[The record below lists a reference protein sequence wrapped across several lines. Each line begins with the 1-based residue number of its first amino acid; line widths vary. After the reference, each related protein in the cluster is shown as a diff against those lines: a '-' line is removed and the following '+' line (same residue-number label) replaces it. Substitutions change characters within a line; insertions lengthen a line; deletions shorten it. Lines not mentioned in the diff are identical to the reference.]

1 MSGRDISVAFRDGAI
16 PSYCAEPDDGKGM
29 GIVIVTAIFGVDDDT
44 KKICDDLA
52 AAGHPTIAP
61 NMFWQDE
68 DSGVIAVSAEG
79 SERGKARAARVDRDD
94 GNAYIGACIDQLKAH
109 ENCNGKVAVMGFC
122 FGGPYVVQAAA
133 RFDVAGG
140 ISFHGSF
147 VDKFLGELDDVSCPL
162 AFHYG
167 DNDEVAPMTAIEQ
180 IQAAC
185 ENHDNAE
192 VFIYPG
198 GQHGYMFPNRGAGY
212 LHDAAQL
219 SWDRASE
226 FLNKL

>member
-1 MSGRDISVAFRDGAI
+1 MGQDIGVSYNGGELPAYFAAPSSGN
-16 PSYCAEPDDGKGM
+16 
-29 GIVIVTAIFGVDDDT
+29 GIGVVIVTAIFGVDDDT

-52 AAGHPTIAP
+52 TAGYPTIAP
-61 NMFWQDE
+61 NMFWLDE
-68 DSGVIAVSAEG
+68 NSGVIAVSPEG
-79 SERGKARAARVDRDD
+79 SEQGKARAGRVERDD
-94 GNAYIGACIDQLKAH
+94 GNAYIGACIDELKAH

-147 VDKFLGELDDVSCPL
+147 VEKFLGELVDVSCPL

-167 DNDEVAPMTAIEQ
+167 DNDEVAPMAAIDQ

-185 ENHDNAE
+185 EKRENAE
-192 VFIYPG
+192 VFVYSG

-219 SWDRASE
+219 SWDRAFE

>member
-1 MSGRDISVAFRDGAI
+1 M
-16 PSYCAEPDDGKGM
+16 
-29 GIVIVTAIFGVDDDT
+29 
-44 KKICDDLA
+44 L
-52 AAGHPTIAP
+52 
-61 NMFWQDE
+61 
-68 DSGVIAVSAEG
+68 
-79 SERGKARAARVDRDD
+79 
-94 GNAYIGACIDQLKAH
+94 
-109 ENCNGKVAVMGFC
+109 GFC

-147 VDKFLGELDDVSCPL
+147 GEKFLGEFADVSCPL

-167 DNDEVAPMTAIEQ
+167 DNDAVPPMAAIDQ
-180 IQAAC
+180 VKAAC
-185 ENHDNAE
+185 EKRENAE
-192 VFIYPG
+192 DFVYSG

-219 SWDRASE
+219 SWDRTFE